1 VAQARERQRE
11 RFRAS
16 ETRVNASMTLRQFRR
31 HCAPP
36 PEAERLLAAAM
47 SRLGLSARGH
57 DRVLKVALTIAD
69 LAGSDAIEPAHC
81 AEAIQYRG
89 LDRAWRA

>member
-1 VAQARERQRE
+1 MTPRQ
-11 RFRAS
+11 
-16 ETRVNASMTLRQFRR
+16 VRR
-31 HCAPP
+31 HCQPP

-69 LAGSDAIEPAHC
+69 LAGSEAIRPEHC

-89 LDRAWRA
+89 LDRQWRA